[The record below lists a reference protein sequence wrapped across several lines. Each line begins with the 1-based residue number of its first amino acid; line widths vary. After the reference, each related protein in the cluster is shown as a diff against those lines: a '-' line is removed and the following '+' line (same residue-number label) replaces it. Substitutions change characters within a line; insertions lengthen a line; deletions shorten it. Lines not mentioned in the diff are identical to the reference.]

1 MMLFKPKFW
10 DKKIGLFSTLLFP
23 FSLITIFIVFLKKKL
38 INKYTFKTP
47 VICIGNIYIGG
58 TGKTPASILFANE
71 IAKLHR
77 KPVIIRKYYK
87 SHYDEHELIKNN
99 FKDFILSK
107 NRFEAIKKVDKS
119 EFDVVILD
127 DGLQDYKIKKNLSI
141 VCFNENQLI
150 GNGLVLPSGPL
161 RENLSALKDVEVVLI
176 NGKKNKSF
184 EEKIYNINKNLKI
197 FYSYYKPLNLEDFKS
212 KKLFALAGIG
222 NPNNFFRI
230 IEENNLEI
238 EKKFIFPDHYKFS
251 KSEIQNIIQEAES
264 KNAEIIMTEKDYF
277 KIRDFNLKKLNFL
290 KVSLKIQNKEELIR
304 IIEKSI

>member
-1 MMLFKPKFW
+1 M
-10 DKKIGLFSTLLFP
+10 
-23 FSLITIFIVFLKKKL
+23 
-38 INKYTFKTP
+38 
-47 VICIGNIYIGG
+47 
-58 TGKTPASILFANE
+58 
-71 IAKLHR
+71 
-77 KPVIIRKYYK
+77 
-87 SHYDEHELIKNN
+87 
-99 FKDFILSK
+99 
-107 NRFEAIKKVDKS
+107 
-119 EFDVVILD
+119 
-127 DGLQDYKIKKNLSI
+127 
-141 VCFNENQLI
+141 
-150 GNGLVLPSGPL
+150 
-161 RENLSALKDVEVVLI
+161 LI

-184 EEKIYNINKNLKI
+184 EEKIYNINRNLKI

-290 KVSLKIQNKEELIR
+290 KVSLKIQNKEELIG

>member
-184 EEKIYNINKNLKI
+184 EEKIYNINRNLKI

-230 IEENNLEI
+230 IEENNLKI

-290 KVSLKIQNKEELIR
+290 KVSLKIQNKEELIG

>member
-184 EEKIYNINKNLKI
+184 EEKIYNINRNLKI

-230 IEENNLEI
+230 IEENNLKI

-251 KSEIQNIIQEAES
+251 KSEIQNIIQEAET

-290 KVSLKIQNKEELIR
+290 KVSLKIQNKEELIG

>member
-71 IAKLHR
+71 ITKLHR

-184 EEKIYNINKNLKI
+184 EEKIYNINRNLKI

-290 KVSLKIQNKEELIR
+290 KVSLKIQNKEELIG

>member
-71 IAKLHR
+71 ITKLHR

-119 EFDVVILD
+119 EFDVVVLD

-184 EEKIYNINKNLKI
+184 EEKIYNINRNLKI

-230 IEENNLEI
+230 IEENNLKI

-290 KVSLKIQNKEELIR
+290 KVSLKIQNKEELIG

>member
-71 IAKLHR
+71 ITKLHR

-127 DGLQDYKIKKNLSI
+127 DGLQDYKIKKNLNI

-184 EEKIYNINKNLKI
+184 EEKIYNINRNLKI

-290 KVSLKIQNKEELIR
+290 KVSLKIQNKEELIG

>member
-71 IAKLHR
+71 ITKLHR

-184 EEKIYNINKNLKI
+184 EEKIYNINRNLKI

>member
-1 MMLFKPKFW
+1 MLFKPKFW

-71 IAKLHR
+71 ITKLHR

>member
-184 EEKIYNINKNLKI
+184 EEKIYNINRNLKI

-290 KVSLKIQNKEELIR
+290 KVSLKIQNKEELIG

>member
-1 MMLFKPKFW
+1 MMLSKPKFW

-71 IAKLHR
+71 ITKLHR

-107 NRFEAIKKVDKS
+107 NRFEAINKVDKS

-184 EEKIYNINKNLKI
+184 EEKIYNINRNLKI

-290 KVSLKIQNKEELIR
+290 KVSLKIQNKEELIG

>member
-71 IAKLHR
+71 ITKLHR

-107 NRFEAIKKVDKS
+107 NRFEAINKVDKS

-161 RENLSALKDVEVVLI
+161 RENLSVLKDVEVVLI

-184 EEKIYNINKNLKI
+184 EEKIYNINRNLKI

-290 KVSLKIQNKEELIR
+290 KVSLKIQNKEELIG

>member
-71 IAKLHR
+71 ITKLHR

-184 EEKIYNINKNLKI
+184 EEKIYNINRNLKI

-230 IEENNLEI
+230 IEENNLKI

-290 KVSLKIQNKEELIR
+290 KVSLKIQNKEELIG

>member
-184 EEKIYNINKNLKI
+184 EEKIYNINRNLKI
-197 FYSYYKPLNLEDFKS
+197 FYSYYKPLNLEDFKN

-290 KVSLKIQNKEELIR
+290 KVSLKIQNKEELIG

>member
-290 KVSLKIQNKEELIR
+290 KVSLKIQNKEELIG

>member
-58 TGKTPASILFANE
+58 TGKTPASILIANE
-71 IAKLHR
+71 ITKLHR

-184 EEKIYNINKNLKI
+184 EEKIYNINRNLKI

-290 KVSLKIQNKEELIR
+290 KVSLKIQNKEELIG

>member
-71 IAKLHR
+71 ITKLHR

-290 KVSLKIQNKEELIR
+290 KVSLKIQNKEELIG

>member
-71 IAKLHR
+71 ITKLHR

-290 KVSLKIQNKEELIR
+290 KVSLKIQNKEELIG
-304 IIEKSI
+304 IIEKNI

>member
-71 IAKLHR
+71 ITKLHR

-107 NRFEAIKKVDKS
+107 NRFEAINKVDKS

-290 KVSLKIQNKEELIR
+290 KVSLKIQNKEELIG

>member
-71 IAKLHR
+71 ITKLHR

>member
-71 IAKLHR
+71 ITKLHR

-107 NRFEAIKKVDKS
+107 NRFEAINKVDKS

-184 EEKIYNINKNLKI
+184 EEKIYNINRNLKI

-290 KVSLKIQNKEELIR
+290 KVSLKIQNKEELIG

>member
-71 IAKLHR
+71 ITKLHR

-184 EEKIYNINKNLKI
+184 EEKIYNINRNLKI

-290 KVSLKIQNKEELIR
+290 KVSLKIQNKEELIG
-304 IIEKSI
+304 IIEKNI

>member
-1 MMLFKPKFW
+1 M
-10 DKKIGLFSTLLFP
+10 
-23 FSLITIFIVFLKKKL
+23 

-71 IAKLHR
+71 ITKLHR

-184 EEKIYNINKNLKI
+184 EEKIYNINRNLKI

-290 KVSLKIQNKEELIR
+290 KVSLKIQNKEELIG

>member
-71 IAKLHR
+71 ITKLHR

-184 EEKIYNINKNLKI
+184 EEKIYNINRNLKI
-197 FYSYYKPLNLEDFKS
+197 FYSYYKPLNLEDFKN

-290 KVSLKIQNKEELIR
+290 KVSLKIQNKEELIG